1 MTTGLDARLVVRRGD
16 FVLDAALCAQP
27 GETIAILGPNGSG
40 KTTALLALA
49 GLVALDAGHIRVG
62 PEPWAQIGGLED
74 NTGTALRPRERFAPE
89 RSAPERFAREASGR
103 HTGLVLADH
112 LLFPHLSA
120 LRNVA
125 FGPLARGATKAAA
138 HERARHELAALGV
151 LDLADR
157 RPHELSHGQAQRVAL
172 ARALATDP
180 AILLLDEPF
189 AALDPA
195 TRGEVRVELR
205 QRLAAY
211 PGVTLMVTHDPLD
224 ALTLADRLVFVDGGR
239 VGQVG
244 TPHEVVTRPRDR
256 YVAQVVG
263 LNVYA
268 GQAVPGGVA
277 IASGT
282 ISTQPHDYAGPVWAA
297 FAPRAVALYLA
308 RPEGSPRNCWE
319 LQVVAVEVLGQ
330 TARVRLTREVSS
342 PGSSPADVVAE
353 VTIAAV
359 IELGLRAGD
368 TVWACVKASEV
379 SVYPA

>member
-62 PEPWAQIGGLED
+62 AETWAQIGGLED

-180 AILLLDEPF
+180 AILLLDEPL

-205 QRLAAY
+205 RRLAAY

-224 ALTLADRLVFVDGGR
+224 ALTLADRLVFVERRPSRAGRHPTRGGD
-239 VGQVG
+239 
-244 TPHEVVTRPRDR
+244 E
-256 YVAQVVG
+256 A
-263 LNVYA
+263 
-268 GQAVPGGVA
+268 
-277 IASGT
+277 
-282 ISTQPHDYAGPVWAA
+282 AGPLCRAGRWAQCVC
-297 FAPRAVALYLA
+297 RT
-308 RPEGSPRNCWE
+308 GSSGWRRHRERHHLDP
-319 LQVVAVEVLGQ
+319 
-330 TARVRLTREVSS
+330 TARVC
-342 PGSSPADVVAE
+342 
-353 VTIAAV
+353 
-359 IELGLRAGD
+359 RAGLGSFC
-368 TVWACVKASEV
+368 APGRCPLPRA
-379 SVYPA
+379 AGGFAAQLLGAAGCGC